1 MPVSPYP
8 FPSFLDVCAVGLP
21 LCRIIATALDL
32 IRFRI
37 QMKGTR
43 KHQKRYKKQTRKR
56 RGGQPRDFTSVPPSG
71 VQKPVAMKPLPEFT
85 SKPPTGV
92 PKLPTLSPGHSNTVR
107 NNTFKPVKK

>member
-1 MPVSPYP
+1 MPVSPCP
-8 FPSFLDVCAVGLP
+8 FLSFLDVCGVGLP

-43 KHQKRYKKQTRKR
+43 KYQKRYKKQTRKR

-71 VQKPVAMKPLPEFT
+71 LPKPVAMKPLPEFT
-85 SKPPTGV
+85 NVPRSDV

-107 NNTFKPVKK
+107 NNTFKPIKK